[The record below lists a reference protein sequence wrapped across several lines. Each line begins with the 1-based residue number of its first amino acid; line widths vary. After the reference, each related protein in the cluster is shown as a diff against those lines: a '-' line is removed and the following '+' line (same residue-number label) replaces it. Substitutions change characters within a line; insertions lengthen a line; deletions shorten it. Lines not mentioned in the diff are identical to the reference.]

1 MASTQ
6 TLVGDQPV
14 SGGERARRA
23 LSRGDPADGALRSLA
38 QLLARQ
44 AVRETLR
51 KTVRLHC
58 HTEQYHES

>member
-44 AVRETLR
+44 AVREIL
-51 KTVRLHC
+51 LGAGSG
-58 HTEQYHES
+58 HTATQTES